1 MSNSRIQF
9 VWSWCL
15 NFGGSTTIYSGSKPN
30 KVSSCTKPQRET
42 RCICIHGT
50 YILLFPTCKSNSA
63 FSSQKASTNVQA
75 YKAFLLPFTPS
86 SKSVEKQC
94 DINYV
99 HIQNWRPRPV
109 SHSISQ
115 FSFAVTIVVK
125 SRFTLNKFQNLDIF
139 QGPHFSR
146 IIRLQDGRTTAMKGD
161 DQEQTHSRKR
171 EKQQNWCSD
180 LMVTMMCVALF
191 AIAGVRPSTPKLHKT
206 QFRHFLHYFRF
217 RV

>member
-1 MSNSRIQF
+1 M
-9 VWSWCL
+9 
-15 NFGGSTTIYSGSKPN
+15 
-30 KVSSCTKPQRET
+30 SSCIKPQRET
-42 RCICIHGT
+42 RCICIPGT
-50 YILLFPTCKSNSA
+50 YILHFPTCNTNSA
-63 FSSQKASTNVQA
+63 FSSLKASTKVQA
-75 YKAFLLPFTPS
+75 YNAFLLPFTLA
-86 SKSVEKQC
+86 SKSFEKQC

-99 HIQNWRPRPV
+99 HIQNWRPLPV

-115 FSFAVTIVVK
+115 FSFAVAIVVK

-146 IIRLQDGRTTAMKGD
+146 IIRLQDGGRAAMKRD
-161 DQEQTHSRKR
+161 DQEQTHSRNR

-191 AIAGVRPSTPKLHKT
+191 AIAGVRPSTPKSHKT
-206 QFRHFLHYFRF
+206 QFRQFLRYFRF

>member
-9 VWSWCL
+9 VWSWSL

-63 FSSQKASTNVQA
+63 FSAQKASTKLQA
-75 YKAFLLPFTPS
+75 YKAFFLPFTPS

-99 HIQNWRPRPV
+99 HIQNWRPPPV

-115 FSFAVTIVVK
+115 FSFAVAIVVK
-125 SRFTLNKFQNLDIF
+125 SRFTLNKFQSLDIF
-139 QGPHFSR
+139 QGPHFSHTAP
-146 IIRLQDGRTTAMKGD
+146 GWKKNSHEAWWPRTNPQQKTGETTKLVLRSHGD
-161 DQEQTHSRKR
+161 
-171 EKQQNWCSD
+171 
-180 LMVTMMCVALF
+180 
-191 AIAGVRPSTPKLHKT
+191 
-206 QFRHFLHYFRF
+206 
-217 RV
+217 

>member
-1 MSNSRIQF
+1 M
-9 VWSWCL
+9 
-15 NFGGSTTIYSGSKPN
+15 
-30 KVSSCTKPQRET
+30 SSCTKPQRET

-63 FSSQKASTNVQA
+63 FSAQKASTKLQA
-75 YKAFLLPFTPS
+75 YKAFFLPFTPS

-94 DINYV
+94 DINYA
-99 HIQNWRPRPV
+99 HIQNWRPTPV

-115 FSFAVTIVVK
+115 FSFAVAIVLK

-161 DQEQTHSRKR
+161 DQEQPTAENGRNNKIGAQIS
-171 EKQQNWCSD
+171 W
-180 LMVTMMCVALF
+180 
-191 AIAGVRPSTPKLHKT
+191 
-206 QFRHFLHYFRF
+206 
-217 RV
+217 